1 MIIEITGGTDNPLA
15 SWTCA
20 WRRILHIIV
29 HVVQYNWI
37 FWMLQN
43 LAQVHVV
50 FIQYSY
56 LRFSILSP
64 VVI

>member
-50 FIQYSY
+50 FIQYS
-56 LRFSILSP
+56 L
-64 VVI
+64 